1 MKKYKKQIISL
12 FAISI
17 FAINVTGCSA
27 EDLKIEETSTEV
39 STSDVITS
47 VENTFSETETNEES
61 STISQNG
68 KAETESTDFH
78 QLVSPQFKETMD
90 SYEAF
95 FNDYVEFMKKYSSSS
110 NPLDMLN
117 DYNDYLSKY
126 ADMMSKLNSIDQT
139 TLSTADALY
148 YAEVTARM
156 SQNLLSV
163 SASY

>member
-1 MKKYKKQIISL
+1 MKKYKRQIISL
-12 FAISI
+12 FAISV
-17 FAINVTGCSA
+17 FAISITGCSA

-39 STSDVITS
+39 STSDVTTNE
-47 VENTFSETETNEES
+47 ENTFSETNEES
-61 STISQNG
+61 SIISQNNE
-68 KAETESTDFH
+68 AETESTDFH

-117 DYNDYLSKY
+117 DYNNYLSKY
-126 ADMMSKLNSIDQT
+126 ADMISKMNSIDQT

-148 YAEVTARM
+148 YAEVTARI

-163 SASY
+163 STSY

>member
-1 MKKYKKQIISL
+1 
-12 FAISI
+12 
-17 FAINVTGCSA
+17 
-27 EDLKIEETSTEV
+27 
-39 STSDVITS
+39 
-47 VENTFSETETNEES
+47 
-61 STISQNG
+61 
-68 KAETESTDFH
+68 
-78 QLVSPQFKETMD
+78 MD

-148 YAEVTARM
+148 YAEVTARI